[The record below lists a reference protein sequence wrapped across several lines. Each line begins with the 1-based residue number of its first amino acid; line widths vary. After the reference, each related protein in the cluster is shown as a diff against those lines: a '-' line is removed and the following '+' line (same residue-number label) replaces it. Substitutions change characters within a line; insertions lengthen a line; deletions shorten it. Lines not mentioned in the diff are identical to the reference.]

1 MSLLLIEDFKNSRV
15 CPQFGNWCSKSESDS
30 EGHVRSM
37 SVGVVSH
44 FAVCS
49 MGVANGINLVN
60 GVSFAVVDGP
70 LFKIPHCF
78 RPLSTKLGEE
88 GKGAA

>member
-1 MSLLLIEDFKNSRV
+1 MF
-15 CPQFGNWCSKSESDS
+15 
-30 EGHVRSM
+30 
-37 SVGVVSH
+37 VGAVVSH

-78 RPLSTKLGEE
+78 RPLSTKLEE
-88 GKGAA
+88 EEEEEKGAA